1 MEPEK
6 NNAGYAL
13 ECPNCGKNARLVE
26 HLQEIP
32 HFGKAIITT
41 LACEKC
47 SYKLNDVMI
56 ANAREPALYKAEV
69 SGKKDLEAKVIRS
82 STGTIRIDRLG
93 ISIEPG
99 PAAEGY
105 ITNIEG
111 ILDRVES
118 ATKALIGAP
127 GTDEADES
135 KLARKELERIKKARN
150 GEIQF
155 NVIIE
160 DPFGNSAMIGAK
172 AMKMKLSPEE
182 IKRLQAQIDGLDS
195 GKEEEKDIELP
206 PMPEGSEAEE

>member
-56 ANAREPALYKAEV
+56 VNANEPVLYKAEI

-118 ATKALIGAP
+118 ATKALIGSP

-135 KLARKELERIKKARN
+135 KLARKELERIKRARD
-150 GEIQF
+150 GEIPF
-155 NVIIE
+155 AVIIE
-160 DPFGNSAMIGAK
+160 DPLGNSAMIGANTK
-172 AMKMKLSPEE
+172 KMKLSPEE
-182 IKRLQAQIDGLDS
+182 IKKLQAQLEGLDS
-195 GKEEEKDIELP
+195 GEEKEADIELP
-206 PMPEGSEAEE
+206 PLPEDAEE